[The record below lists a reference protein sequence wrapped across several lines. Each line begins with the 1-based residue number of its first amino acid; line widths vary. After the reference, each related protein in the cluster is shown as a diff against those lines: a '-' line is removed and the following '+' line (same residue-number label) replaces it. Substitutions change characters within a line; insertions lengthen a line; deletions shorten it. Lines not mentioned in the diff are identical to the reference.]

1 MGKKILSILIS
12 SRTMALLI
20 IVFAV
25 AIAIATFIEN
35 SYDTITA
42 KRLVYHASWFY
53 GVMILLAFNF
63 IANIKR
69 YNLWRWEKWSILFIH
84 IGMILTIVGA
94 GVTHFFGFEGI
105 VPITEGETVNKMYTA
120 ETYFQAYA
128 IDEKQNKRYSLVFK
142 FEPSSLLSN
151 HFKHTVDFPSI
162 GKVDFEYKNH
172 HRNVVK
178 GEVESNVEG
187 GKDYIEV
194 VLEKMQSEYIASGE
208 YIVKGSQIIT
218 YNYPVEGAI
227 NISGN
232 KDSLT
237 ILYDNPILRLSMETQ
252 LSDTLLPG
260 TNRFEK
266 RHLHSINGL
275 NLVLKN
281 FHSSAKIPLLYD
293 ENSANEVL
301 VVNVKVNDEDRE
313 LELWGGLK
321 VLPTF
326 NIFEMGGLTFQ
337 MAYGRMSQD
346 LPFSLRLD
354 DFILETYPGSASPS
368 GYKSIVTL
376 IDEAAGVNQPDS
388 VFMNNVLD
396 YKGYRV
402 FQSSYDIEGGI
413 ESSVFSINNDFW
425 GTWISYFAYLILAI
439 GFVFTLF
446 NKNSRFVEMRKKVRK
461 IREKRKVLS
470 IVILLLSTSISF
482 AGESNSAIPL
492 SHINEFDQM
501 LVLSYNGRIQPI
513 QSLAIDIL
521 HKLAKADYWEVNN
534 EKLTPSQVFLGMFSN
549 PNFWI
554 KQRILKFDARTGVGK
569 EFGLGEGSYAAI
581 TDLIVVEGDVM
592 VEDKIAKFVDIAN
605 KKPMGERNTFDK
617 EIIKLNEKLNIA
629 LNVIRGSYLKVI
641 PIFYDNKLEWVDW
654 TSQLGEIDI
663 MEGHSEMEGFSTNR
677 LIYTY
682 LGNLI
687 SGLETG
693 DYSEANEML
702 GILKNLQ
709 KNGVAKDVIPS
720 DALIN
725 LEITYNQLNLF
736 IRLKNFYAIMAVFLL
751 VLTLIENL
759 SKKNRRG
766 LKWTINILFGFLF
779 LGFLLHTANLG
790 MRWYIVEHA
799 PWSDGY
805 EALTFIAWA
814 GLLAGFIFSR
824 YSRITLA
831 ATSLL
836 AFFILMTAGH
846 SQYDPQLSN
855 LEPVLKSYW
864 LVIHVACLTIS
875 YGFFGLGFILS
886 LINLFIYAFRN
897 KSQLK
902 ETEST
907 IKELTYVNEMT
918 LTVGLALA
926 TIGTFLGGIW
936 ANESW
941 GRYWGWDAKETWA
954 LVIVLVYAF
963 ILHMRF
969 VPGLRGNFS
978 LNVASLL
985 GFSSVLFT
993 FIGVNFYLTKGLHSY
1008 ARGDAPAFAWWI
1020 WLIIFSIFALIILA
1034 AIKNKK
1040 MIAQTDTTV

>member
-20 IVFAV
+20 IVFAF

-162 GKVDFEYKNH
+162 GTVEFEYKNH

-260 TNRFEK
+260 SNRFEK

-281 FHSSAKIPLLYD
+281 FHPSAKIPLLYD

-402 FQSSYDIEGGI
+402 FQSSYDIEEGI

-425 GTWISYFAYLILAI
+425 GTWISYFAYLILSI

-446 NKNSRFVEMRKKVRK
+446 NRNSRYVELGKKARK
-461 IREKRKVLS
+461 IREKRKSMAAILVLG
-470 IVILLLSTSISF
+470 LLSSSSF
-482 AGESNSAIPL
+482 ANTTYKPIPE
-492 SHINEFDQM
+492 SHIEKFDRL
-501 LVLSYNGRIQPI
+501 LVISYTSRIQPI
-513 QSLAIDIL
+513 QSLTIDIL
-521 HKLAKADYWEVNN
+521 RKLAKVDYWEVNGQ
-534 EKLTPSQVFLGMFSN
+534 KLSPSQVFLDMFSN
-549 PNFWI
+549 PNFWL
-554 KQRILKFDARTGVGK
+554 KERILKFDARTGIGK
-569 EFGLGEGSYAAI
+569 EFGLTEGNYASIA
-581 TDLIVVEGDVM
+581 DLIEINEEGMM
-592 VEDKIAKFVDIAN
+592 VNDKILPLVEIAN
-605 KKPMGERNTFDK
+605 KKPLGERNTFDK

-629 LNVIRGSYLKVI
+629 LNVIRGTYLAVI
-641 PIFYDNKLEWVDW
+641 PILNENKLVWVDW
-654 TSQLGEIDI
+654 TSPLADHDI
-663 MEGHSEMEGFSTNR
+663 MEGHSEMKGYSTSK
-677 LIYTY
+677 LIYSY
-682 LGNLI
+682 LGNLL
-687 SGLETG
+687 SGKDSG
-693 DYSEANEML
+693 DYKDADEMVT
-702 GILKNLQ
+702 IISTLQ
-709 KNGVAKDVIPS
+709 RNGVAKDVIPS
-720 DALIN
+720 DFLIE
-725 LEITYNQLNLF
+725 LEITYNELNLF
-736 IRLKNFYAIMAVFLL
+736 NRLKYLYLL
-751 VLTLIENL
+751 MSILLLPLTLIENL
-759 SKKNRRG
+759 TIKSYKG
-766 LKWTINILFGFLF
+766 LTWAINILFVILFIFFLS
-779 LGFLLHTANLG
+779 HTVNLG
-790 MRWYIVEHA
+790 LRWYIANHA

-814 GLLAGFIFSR
+814 GILAGFIYSR
-824 YSRITLA
+824 FSRITLA
-831 ATSLL
+831 STSLL

-864 LVIHVACLTIS
+864 LVIHVACLTVS

-902 ETEST
+902 HTDTT

-963 ILHMRF
+963 VLHMRF

-1020 WLIIFSIFALIILA
+1020 WMIIFSIFALIIAA

-1040 MIAQTDTTV
+1040 